1 MGGVNDAKKT
11 FVNYIKYPRR
21 RADQVLSSRAP
32 RENSRLLFPTRLLQL
47 RSPRLRRSRLAA
59 AALAVAVCALA
70 LAAGTTTPAAAA
82 HTLIM
87 RTLLP
92 GGGALLK

>member
-1 MGGVNDAKKT
+1 MPG
-11 FVNYIKYPRR
+11 RR
-21 RADQVLSSRAP
+21 TDQVLSSRAP
-32 RENSRLLFPTRLLQL
+32 PRENSRLLFLTRLLQL